1 MNNDIL
7 ILSAGR
13 RVELLEAFRT
23 ALGEHCPHARV
34 LAADID
40 PDYSAA
46 CHIADRHFTVPRV
59 SEPDYIEALIALC
72 QEQGVGMIIPTI
84 DTELL
89 ALAQHRDRFLAAG
102 VEPVI
107 ADASLIAA
115 CRDKRRTAELFTS
128 LGVDIPA
135 IYSRDS
141 LVFPCF
147 CKPYDGSSGQGAKV
161 VASPDALT
169 REMLDDERNI
179 FLELIGEGYQ
189 EHTSDAYY
197 DRHGRLRCL
206 VPRQRLEVR
215 GGEVS
220 KGITRRGQVYDYL
233 AERLV
238 HLPGA
243 RGCIT
248 VQVFH
253 DSATRDIKALEI
265 NPRFGGGFPL
275 ADAAG
280 AHYPDWL
287 IREYFLGQE
296 IPFHDT
302 WEADLLMLRYDAK
315 VLVRSVR

>member
-1 MNNDIL
+1 MD
-7 ILSAGR
+7 
-13 RVELLEAFRT
+13 LLEAFRA

-34 LAADID
+34 LATDIN
-40 PDYSAA
+40 PAYSAA
-46 CHIADRHFTVPRV
+46 CQVADRHFSVPRV
-59 SEPDYIEALIALC
+59 SEPGYIEALFTLC
-72 QEQGVGMIIPTI
+72 REQRVGMIIPTI

-107 ADASLIAA
+107 ADVSLIAA
-115 CRDKRRTAELFTS
+115 CRDKRCTAELFTS
-128 LGVDIPA
+128 LGVDVPA
-135 IYSRDS
+135 IYPRNG
-141 LVFPCF
+141 LIFPLF
-147 CKPYDGSSGQGAKV
+147 CKPYDGSSGKGARV
-161 VASPDALT
+161 VTSPDALT
-169 REMLDDERNI
+169 REMLDDEKNI
-179 FLELIGEGYQ
+179 FLELVGDHYQ
-189 EHTSDAYY
+189 EYTTDVYY

-206 VPRQRLEVR
+206 VPRHRLEVR

-220 KGITRRGQVYDYL
+220 KGITRRGPVYDYL
-233 AERLV
+233 VERLA

-253 DSATRDIKALEI
+253 DPVTRDIKALEI

-287 IREYFLGQE
+287 IREYLLGQE

-315 VLVRSVR
+315 VLVRSVQ